1 MTNYELKARD
11 GRRRSGGARATETIK
26 QPKSVK
32 IGLNNGER
40 QQRKRGEVGKRA
52 ERRGRGRQCGG
63 LMAGGGQV
71 ASNFSLLSSEMT
83 LQI

>member
-1 MTNYELKARD
+1 MTNYELKRRD
-11 GRRRSGGARATETIK
+11 GRRRRGGGRPTETIE

-32 IGLNNGER
+32 IGLNNGKR

-52 ERRGRGRQCGG
+52 EQRRGRQCGG